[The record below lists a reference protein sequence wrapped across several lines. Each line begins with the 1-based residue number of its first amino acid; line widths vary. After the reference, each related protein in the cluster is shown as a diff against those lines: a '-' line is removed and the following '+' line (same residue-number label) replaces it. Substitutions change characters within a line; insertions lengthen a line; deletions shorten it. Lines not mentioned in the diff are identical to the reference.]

1 VKSDNLFSK
10 PLQQVADFSFDAQV
24 AQVFPDMINRSIPGY
39 AIMIQNIGEIANR
52 FASNHSVIYDLGCAT
67 GISTLSIARAVTAQ
81 HCRVIGI
88 DNSSAMLEQCNR
100 FVKAYQ
106 HSTPIELIE
115 ADILNFQL
123 APCSVVVMNFTLQ
136 FLPPDSRETIL
147 QRIHEALLPGGV
159 LILSEKVKGE
169 RTDHDEL
176 LIHLHHNFKRDNGYS
191 DLEISQKRT
200 ALENVMLLDTQSQH
214 FARFDA
220 AGFDSYTEWY
230 RCFNFSSMLAF
241 KA

>member
-1 VKSDNLFSK
+1 
-10 PLQQVADFSFDAQV
+10 
-24 AQVFPDMINRSIPGY
+24 
-39 AIMIQNIGEIANR
+39 
-52 FASNHSVIYDLGCAT
+52 
-67 GISTLSIARAVTAQ
+67 
-81 HCRVIGI
+81 
-88 DNSSAMLEQCNR
+88 MLEQCNR

-176 LIHLHHNFKRDNGYS
+176 LIHLPY
-191 DLEISQKRT
+191 L
-200 ALENVMLLDTQSQH
+200 NVIMDIVI
-214 FARFDA
+214 
-220 AGFDSYTEWY
+220 
-230 RCFNFSSMLAF
+230 
-241 KA
+241 